1 MPRQMPHTPMK
12 ETWAM
17 VISEI
22 LASIPGL
29 TYRQLDHW
37 ITKGYIR
44 PVPGS
49 RRGYGFQRSLSPK
62 EVRVLRTMFELV
74 QDGVNPEQAVKMA
87 RRHVNRRPVFLGGFQ
102 LTRKGD
108 DTHAA

>member
-1 MPRQMPHTPMK
+1 MPRQTHTPMK
-12 ETWAM
+12 ETWTM
-17 VISEI
+17 IVSEI
-22 LASIPGL
+22 LASITGL

-37 ITKGYIR
+37 ITKGYLR
-44 PVPGS
+44 TVEGT
-49 RRGYGFQRSLSPK
+49 RRGYGFQRALSPR
-62 EVRVLRTMFELV
+62 EVRVLRVMHELV

-108 DTHAA
+108 DTNAA